1 MSAISG
7 ACMIACVETRR
18 RQVQMSD
25 VTDRIWK
32 AMLRKQINWV
42 SLACEPGSELD
53 MCNLEGFRSCR
64 RPKEESL
71 RDAEQK
77 GRFQSS
83 PAQCYHGGLGG

>member
-1 MSAISG
+1 MGLPGRTGVCNKGGLHHS
-7 ACMIACVETRR
+7 CVETGR

-53 MCNLEGFRSCR
+53 MCNLEDSGVVGDR
-64 RPKEESL
+64 K
-71 RDAEQK
+71 K
-77 GRFQSS
+77 KV
-83 PAQCYHGGLGG
+83 